1 MLAFDTSTPAVT
13 VAVLDG
19 DRLVGASGEVD
30 GRRHGELLAPGIEA
44 ALGAAGAALADVRAV
59 ACGNGP
65 GPFTGLRV
73 GLVTAR
79 ALGHTL
85 GIPAYGVC
93 SLDALAAQIEE
104 PPHDLVV
111 ATDAR
116 RREVYWARYAGG
128 RRVEGPAVGRPAD
141 LAPRLAG
148 ATVIGHGA
156 ALYPD
161 LLGTPAANAPLYPSA
176 EWVARL
182 VARSLDA
189 GDQPGDVAPLYL
201 RRPDAEVPKAV
212 KAVLPA

>member
-19 DRLVGASGEVD
+19 ERLVGASCELD

-44 ALGAAGAALADVRAV
+44 ALAAAGTTLADVRAV

-79 ALGHTL
+79 ALGHSL

-93 SLDALAAQIEE
+93 SLDALAAQLH
-104 PPHDLVV
+104 PTDDLVV

-116 RREVYWARYAGG
+116 RREVYWARYARG
-128 RRVEGPAVGRPAD
+128 RRVEGPAVDRPAD

-148 ATVIGHGA
+148 ATVVGHGA
-156 ALYPD
+156 LLYPD
-161 LLGTPAANAPLYPSA
+161 LLGTPAPGAPIHPAA

-182 VARSLDA
+182 VARALGA
-189 GDQPGDVAPLYL
+189 GGRPDDVAPLYL
-201 RRPDAEVPKAV
+201 RRPDAVVPKAV